1 MKIFLLAFT
10 LSAALLNHAFALSD
24 GGSKK
29 HTIIT
34 QICKEDEAYFQDLPS
49 YEYANLGKTYE
60 AKDVVI
66 SLHLYLGPDRTYYA
80 IYNELIV
87 EKKPDGEYFKGS
99 YSGIF
104 EKRFRGK
111 YQITPEETVVLE
123 NLGVGTNEA
132 GANGLL
138 LMNFKFTH
146 PVNDLGAVGKVIQIK
161 MFDIYGRCLK
171 K

>member
-1 MKIFLLAFT
+1 MKKTLLAFILSTT
-10 LSAALLNHAFALSD
+10 LFTQVFAFSD

-29 HTIIT
+29 RTIIT
-34 QICKEDEAYFQDLPS
+34 EICKEDEAYFQDLPP
-49 YEYANLGKTYE
+49 YEYVNLGKTYE

-66 SLHLYLGPDRTYYA
+66 SLHLYLGPNRIYYA
-80 IYNELIV
+80 TYNEYVVL
-87 EKKPDGEYFKGS
+87 KKPDGEYFQGS
-99 YSGIF
+99 FKSLF
-104 EKRFRGK
+104 EKRFSGK
-111 YQITPEETVVLE
+111 YQTTPEETVVLE
-123 NLGVGTNEA
+123 NLGVGSNEA